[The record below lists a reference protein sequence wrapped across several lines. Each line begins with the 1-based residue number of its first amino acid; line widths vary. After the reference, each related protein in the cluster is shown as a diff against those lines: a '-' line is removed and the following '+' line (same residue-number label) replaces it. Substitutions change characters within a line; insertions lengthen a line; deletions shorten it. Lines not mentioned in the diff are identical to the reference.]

1 MDNKNTEPD
10 IKWKYVNM
18 MFAYRDIGR
27 TYMKKTIH
35 ISFLLLLSVLCFGQN
50 DSLSEKR
57 FYVPKNIEDCNKQL
71 DKYVVDK
78 VKIELKQTNEDYL
91 RRVYSF
97 YIIYE
102 WFDNDST
109 RLAKYFKQ
117 FSITDSED
125 REFLVLLSF
134 HRHLNNKPF
143 DVKAESRKIIYIKDS
158 LSVAREEEHKRNLVA
173 DSIDG
178 IFIPTDIFSCFTE
191 LNKLLNDSV
200 KANIKKKKNNLE
212 LSEYH
217 MGLGRW
223 LRNYWSLWGGSRLQ
237 QYFRNKGINHPD
249 NISGLILMAY
259 NKYLNGENV
268 DIDKVIQEDK
278 IREREFFKNSQLKTT
293 IKFDGKNLYSKEYK
307 RFLRCRKVEHFYI
320 SN

>member
-1 MDNKNTEPD
+1 
-10 IKWKYVNM
+10 
-18 MFAYRDIGR
+18 
-27 TYMKKTIH
+27 MKKTIH
-35 ISFLLLLSVLCFGQN
+35 ISFLLLVTVLCFGQN

-57 FYVPKNIEDCNKQL
+57 FYIPKNIEDCNIQL
-71 DKYVVDK
+71 DKSVVDRVK
-78 VKIELKQTNEDYL
+78 VELRQTNEDYL
-91 RRVYSF
+91 RRVYCF

-125 REFLVLLSF
+125 REFLLLLSF
-134 HRHLNNKPF
+134 HRHLNKKPF
-143 DVKAESRKIIYIKDS
+143 DIKTESKKIIYIKDS
-158 LSVAREEEHKRNLVA
+158 LSVVREEELKRNLVA

-178 IFIPTDIFSCFTE
+178 VFIPTDIFSCFTE
-191 LNKLLNDSV
+191 LDKLLNDSV
-200 KANIKKKKNNLE
+200 KANIKKKKSDME

-223 LRNYWSLWGGSRLQ
+223 LRNYWGLWGGSRLQ

-249 NISGLILMAY
+249 KISGIILMAY
-259 NKYLNGENV
+259 NKYLNGETV

-278 IREREFFKNSQLKTT
+278 IREEEFLRNSPLKTT